1 MYFEELKTGMK
12 KELAPVVISKE
23 EMVDFALKYDNVPI
37 HTDEEYAKKTHFG
50 QLIAPGVMSFMTV
63 WAKYLEVDF
72 YENEL
77 IAGLSTKLEWYKPVF
92 AGDTLTGTAEIT
104 ALTERNERNGLSE
117 LTILIRNQSGEIVM
131 KNVTETVVKKLPK

>member
-12 KELAPVVISKE
+12 KELPPVVISKE

-131 KNVTETVVKKLPK
+131 KNVTETVVKRLPR